1 MPVNK
6 KVKSKKSVSTIKKS
20 VKKIINKNSN
30 KKSNKKSNLAKNSI
44 KKVVSKNTK
53 KIATTKYYVSETPLK
68 YADRE
73 IFGAIKRE
81 YKRELSVLELI
92 ASENIVSRA
101 VMEAQGSI
109 FTNKYAEG
117 YPEKRYYGGCAEA
130 DVIENLAID
139 RAKKLFKAPFINVQ
153 PHSGSQANMGVYM
166 SILQTGDT
174 CLGLSLD
181 AGGHLT
187 HGKKVNFSG
196 KIYNFEHYG
205 VSRETM
211 QIDYNEVRDL
221 ALKHRPKIIVTGGS
235 AYPRFI
241 DFAKFREIADEVGAY
256 LLVDMAHIAGLVAA
270 GLHPNPVEYAH
281 FVTGTTHKTLR
292 GPRGGYIISTNE
304 ELAKKI
310 DKTIFPGIQGGP
322 LMHVIA
328 AKAVCFKE
336 ALDKK
341 FIDYQKQVLNNAKTM
356 ANEFISKN
364 YNIISGG
371 TDTHLILVD
380 VKSSKGI
387 TGQIAETVLDK
398 AHITI
403 NKNGIPYDSES
414 PMVTS
419 GMRLGTP
426 AITTRGLKEKD
437 IIELVNYMDEALT
450 NYDNEKIINSVA
462 KKVDALC
469 KKYPIYKY
477 ISEM

>member
-20 VKKIINKNSN
+20 VKKIINKN
-30 KKSNKKSNLAKNSI
+30 SNKKSNLAKNSI

-117 YPEKRYYGGCAEA
+117 YPAKRYYGGCAEA

-235 AYPRFI
+235 SYPRFI

-341 FIDYQKQVLNNAKTM
+341 FVDYQKQVLNNAKTM

-462 KKVDALC
+462 KKVDSLC

>member
-20 VKKIINKNSN
+20 VKKIINKN
-30 KKSNKKSNLAKNSI
+30 SNKKSNLAKNSI

-81 YKRELSVLELI
+81 YKREFSGLELI

-117 YPEKRYYGGCAEA
+117 YPAKRYYGGCAEA

-341 FIDYQKQVLNNAKTM
+341 FVDYQKQVLNNAKTM

>member
-6 KVKSKKSVSTIKKS
+6 KVKSKKSVSSIKKS
-20 VKKIINKNSN
+20 VKKLINKNN
-30 KKSNKKSNLAKNSI
+30 DKKSNLAKNSI

-117 YPEKRYYGGCAEA
+117 YPAKRYYGGCAEA

-256 LLVDMAHIAGLVAA
+256 LLVDIAHIAGLVAA

-341 FIDYQKQVLNNAKTM
+341 FVDYQKQVLNNAKTM

>member
-30 KKSNKKSNLAKNSI
+30 KKSNLAKNSI
-44 KKVVSKNTK
+44 KKVVSKKVT
-53 KIATTKYYVSETPLK
+53 AAKYYVSETPLK

-81 YKRELSVLELI
+81 YKREASGLELI

-117 YPEKRYYGGCAEA
+117 YPAKRYYGGCVEA
-130 DVIENLAID
+130 DVVESLAIE

-187 HGKKVNFSG
+187 HGKNINFSG

-256 LLVDMAHIAGLVAA
+256 LLVDMAHIAGLVAS

>member
-1 MPVNK
+1 MPANK

-20 VKKIINKNSN
+20 VKKIINKN
-30 KKSNKKSNLAKNSI
+30 SNKKSNLAKNSI

-117 YPEKRYYGGCAEA
+117 YPAKRYYGGCAEA

-235 AYPRFI
+235 SYPRFI
-241 DFAKFREIADEVGAY
+241 DFAKFREIVDEVGAY

-414 PMVTS
+414 PMITS

>member
-1 MPVNK
+1 MPVIKTN
-6 KVKSKKSVSTIKKS
+6 SKKSVSTIKKS
-20 VKKIINKNSN
+20 VKKIINKN
-30 KKSNKKSNLAKNSI
+30 SNKKSNLAKNSI

-117 YPEKRYYGGCAEA
+117 YPAKRYYGGCAEA

-241 DFAKFREIADEVGAY
+241 DFAKFREIADEVEAY

-341 FIDYQKQVLNNAKTM
+341 FVDYQKQVLNNAKTM

-450 NYDNEKIINSVA
+450 NYNNEKIINSVA

-477 ISEM
+477 IADM

>member
-20 VKKIINKNSN
+20 VKKIINKN
-30 KKSNKKSNLAKNSI
+30 SNKKSNLAKNSI

-117 YPEKRYYGGCAEA
+117 YPAKRYYGGCAEA

-304 ELAKKI
+304 ELAKKV

>member
-20 VKKIINKNSN
+20 VKKIINKN
-30 KKSNKKSNLAKNSI
+30 SNKKSNLAKNSI

-117 YPEKRYYGGCAEA
+117 YPAKRYYGGCAEA

-205 VSRETM
+205 VNRETM

-221 ALKHRPKIIVTGGS
+221 ALEHRPKIIVTGGS

-341 FIDYQKQVLNNAKTM
+341 FVDYQKQVLNNAKTM

>member
-1 MPVNK
+1 MPTK
-6 KVKSKKSVSTIKKS
+6 KTNSKKSVSAIKKS
-20 VKKIINKNSN
+20 TKKLNIVKKS
-30 KKSNKKSNLAKNSI
+30 AKNSI
-44 KKVVSKNTK
+44 KKIVSKK
-53 KIATTKYYVSETPLK
+53 VASAKYYVSETPLK

-81 YKRELSVLELI
+81 YKREASGLELI

-117 YPEKRYYGGCAEA
+117 YPAKRYYGGCVEA
-130 DVIENLAID
+130 DVVESLAIE

-166 SILQTGDT
+166 SVLQPGDT

-187 HGKKVNFSG
+187 HGKNINFSG
-196 KIYNFEHYG
+196 RIYNFMHYG

-211 QIDYNEVRDL
+211 QIDYDEVRDL
-221 ALKHRPKIIVTGGS
+221 ALKHRPKIIVTGAS
-235 AYPRFI
+235 AYPRII

-270 GLHPNPVEYAH
+270 GLHPSPVKYAH

-304 ELAKKI
+304 ELAKKV

-341 FIDYQKQVLNNAKTM
+341 FVDYQKRVLNNAKIM
-356 ANEFISKN
+356 ADEFISKN
-364 YNIISGG
+364 YNIVSGG

-387 TGQIAETVLDK
+387 TGKTAEAVLDK
-398 AHITI
+398 AHITT

-419 GMRLGTP
+419 GIRLGTP

-437 IIELVNYMDEALT
+437 IIELVNYMDEVLT
-450 NYDNEKIINSVA
+450 NSDNEKIISSVS

-469 KKYPIYKY
+469 NKYPIYKY
-477 ISEM
+477 IAEM

>member
-6 KVKSKKSVSTIKKS
+6 KVKSKKSISTIKKS
-20 VKKIINKNSN
+20 VKKIINKN
-30 KKSNKKSNLAKNSI
+30 SNKKSNLAKNSI

-81 YKRELSVLELI
+81 YKREFSGLELI

-117 YPEKRYYGGCAEA
+117 YPAKRYYGGCAEA

-341 FIDYQKQVLNNAKTM
+341 FVDYQKQVLNNAKTM

-437 IIELVNYMDEALT
+437 IIELGNYMDEALT

>member
-6 KVKSKKSVSTIKKS
+6 KVKSKKSVSAIKKS
-20 VKKIINKNSN
+20 VKKIINKN
-30 KKSNKKSNLAKNSI
+30 SNKKSNLAKNSI

-81 YKRELSVLELI
+81 YKREASGLELI

-117 YPEKRYYGGCAEA
+117 YPAKRYYGGCAEA

-187 HGKKVNFSG
+187 HGKKINFSG

-437 IIELVNYMDEALT
+437 IIELVNYMDEVLT

>member
-20 VKKIINKNSN
+20 VKKIINKN
-30 KKSNKKSNLAKNSI
+30 SNKKSNLAKNSI

-68 YADRE
+68 YADKE

-117 YPEKRYYGGCAEA
+117 YPAKRYYGGCAEA

-414 PMVTS
+414 PMITS

>member
-6 KVKSKKSVSTIKKS
+6 KVKSKKSVSIIKKS
-20 VKKIINKNSN
+20 VKKIINKN
-30 KKSNKKSNLAKNSI
+30 SNKKSNLAKNSI

-117 YPEKRYYGGCAEA
+117 YPAKRYYGGCAEA

-341 FIDYQKQVLNNAKTM
+341 FVDYQKQVLNNAKTM

>member
-20 VKKIINKNSN
+20 VKKIINKN
-30 KKSNKKSNLAKNSI
+30 SNKKSNLAKNSI

-117 YPEKRYYGGCAEA
+117 YPAKRYYGGCAEA

-221 ALKHRPKIIVTGGS
+221 ALKHRPRIIVTGGS

-241 DFAKFREIADEVGAY
+241 DFAKFREIADEVEAY

-341 FIDYQKQVLNNAKTM
+341 FVDYQKQVLNNAKTM

>member
-20 VKKIINKNSN
+20 VKKIINKN
-30 KKSNKKSNLAKNSI
+30 SNKKSNLAKNSI

-117 YPEKRYYGGCAEA
+117 YPAKRYYGGCAEA

-341 FIDYQKQVLNNAKTM
+341 FVDYQKQVLNNAKTM

>member
-1 MPVNK
+1 MPTNK

-20 VKKIINKNSN
+20 VKKIINKN
-30 KKSNKKSNLAKNSI
+30 SNKKSNLAKNSI

-81 YKRELSVLELI
+81 YKREFSGLELI

-117 YPEKRYYGGCAEA
+117 YPAKRYYGGCAEA

-235 AYPRFI
+235 SYPRFI
-241 DFAKFREIADEVGAY
+241 DFTKFREIADEVGAY

-341 FIDYQKQVLNNAKTM
+341 FVDYQKQVLNNAKTM

-437 IIELVNYMDEALT
+437 IIELVNYMDEVLT

>member
-20 VKKIINKNSN
+20 VKKIINKN
-30 KKSNKKSNLAKNSI
+30 SNKKSNLAKNSI

-117 YPEKRYYGGCAEA
+117 YPAKRYYGGCAEA

-235 AYPRFI
+235 SYPRFI

-341 FIDYQKQVLNNAKTM
+341 FVDYQKQVLNNAKTM

>member
-30 KKSNKKSNLAKNSI
+30 KKSNLAKNSI
-44 KKVVSKNTK
+44 KKVVSENTK

-341 FIDYQKQVLNNAKTM
+341 FVDYQKQVLNNAKTM

>member
-20 VKKIINKNSN
+20 VKKIINKN
-30 KKSNKKSNLAKNSI
+30 SNKKSNLAKNSI

-221 ALKHRPKIIVTGGS
+221 ALKHHPKIIVTGGS

-341 FIDYQKQVLNNAKTM
+341 FVDYQKQVLNNAKTM

-450 NYDNEKIINSVA
+450 NYDNEKIINSVS

>member
-30 KKSNKKSNLAKNSI
+30 KKSNLAKNSI

-53 KIATTKYYVSETPLK
+53 KIATAKYYVSETPLK

-81 YKRELSVLELI
+81 YKREASGLELI

-117 YPEKRYYGGCAEA
+117 YPAKRYYGGCIEA
-130 DVIENLAID
+130 DVVESLAIE

-187 HGKKVNFSG
+187 HGKNINFSG
-196 KIYNFEHYG
+196 KIYNFVHYG

-241 DFAKFREIADEVGAY
+241 DFAKFREIADEVEAY

-292 GPRGGYIISTNE
+292 GPRGGYIISINE

-341 FIDYQKQVLNNAKTM
+341 FIYYQKQVLNNAKTM

-462 KKVDALC
+462 KKVDTLC

>member
-20 VKKIINKNSN
+20 VKKIINKN
-30 KKSNKKSNLAKNSI
+30 SNKKSNLAKNSI

-117 YPEKRYYGGCAEA
+117 YPAKRYYGGCAEA

>member
-1 MPVNK
+1 MPI
-6 KVKSKKSVSTIKKS
+6 SKKKPADKSSSKSAKKS
-20 VKKIINKNSN
+20 ASAKKTTAAKKIT
-30 KKSNKKSNLAKNSI
+30 
-44 KKVVSKNTK
+44 NTK
-53 KIATTKYYVSETPLK
+53 KAVKTAEKKVAAPKYYVSEVPLK
-68 YADRE
+68 TADKE
-73 IFGAIKRE
+73 IFAAMKSE
-81 YKRELSVLELI
+81 YKREVGGFELI

-117 YPEKRYYGGCAEA
+117 YPSKRYYGGCSAV
-130 DVIENLAID
+130 DVVENLARE

-166 SILQTGDT
+166 SILQPGDT

-187 HGKKVNFSG
+187 HGKNVNFSG
-196 KIYNFEHYG
+196 KIYDFKHYN
-205 VSRETM
+205 VNRETM

-221 ALKHRPKIIVTGGS
+221 ALQHKPKLIVTGGS
-235 AYPRFI
+235 AYPRVI
-241 DFAKFREIADEVGAY
+241 DFKRFREIADEVGAY

-292 GPRGGYIISTNE
+292 GPRGGYIISTEE
-304 ELAKKI
+304 ELAKKV

-336 ALDKK
+336 ALDPK
-341 FIDYQKQVLNNAKTM
+341 FVKYQEQVLKNADAM
-356 ANEFISKN
+356 ANMFLSKG
-364 YNIISGG
+364 YELISGG

-380 VKSSKGI
+380 VKKSKGI

-403 NKNGIPYDSES
+403 NKNGIPYDRES

-419 GMRLGTP
+419 GIRLGTP
-426 AITTRGLKEKD
+426 AITTRGLKEKEVM
-437 IIELVNYMDEALT
+437 ELTQYIDEVLS
-450 NYDNEKIINSVA
+450 NSSNEKVIASVA

-469 KKYPIYKY
+469 KKFPMYKY

>member
-20 VKKIINKNSN
+20 VKKIINKN
-30 KKSNKKSNLAKNSI
+30 SNKKSNLAKNSI

-68 YADRE
+68 YADKE

-117 YPEKRYYGGCAEA
+117 YPAKRYYGGCAEA

-139 RAKKLFKAPFINVQ
+139 RAKKLFKAPFINIQ

-341 FIDYQKQVLNNAKTM
+341 FVDYQKQVLNNAKTM
-356 ANEFISKN
+356 SNEFISKN

-477 ISEM
+477 IYEM

>member
-20 VKKIINKNSN
+20 VKKIINKN
-30 KKSNKKSNLAKNSI
+30 SNKKSNLAKNSI

-68 YADRE
+68 YADIE

-117 YPEKRYYGGCAEA
+117 YPAKRYYGGCAEA

-166 SILQTGDT
+166 SILQMGDT

-341 FIDYQKQVLNNAKTM
+341 FVDYQKQVLNNAKTM

>member
-20 VKKIINKNSN
+20 VKKIINKN
-30 KKSNKKSNLAKNSI
+30 SNKKSNLAKNSI

-117 YPEKRYYGGCAEA
+117 YPAKRYYGGCAEA

-166 SILQTGDT
+166 SVLQTGDT

-187 HGKKVNFSG
+187 HGKNINFSG
-196 KIYNFEHYG
+196 KIYNFVHYG

-211 QIDYNEVRDL
+211 QIDYDEVRDL

-341 FIDYQKQVLNNAKTM
+341 FVDYQKQVLNNAKTM

>member
-20 VKKIINKNSN
+20 VKKIINKN
-30 KKSNKKSNLAKNSI
+30 SNKKSNLAKNSI

-117 YPEKRYYGGCAEA
+117 YPAKRYYGGCAEA

-211 QIDYNEVRDL
+211 QIDYNEVRDS

-341 FIDYQKQVLNNAKTM
+341 FVDYQKQVLNNAKTM

-450 NYDNEKIINSVA
+450 NYDNKKIINSVA

>member
-30 KKSNKKSNLAKNSI
+30 KKSNLAKNSI

-53 KIATTKYYVSETPLK
+53 KIAATKYYVSETPLK

-221 ALKHRPKIIVTGGS
+221 ALKHHPKIIVTGGS

-341 FIDYQKQVLNNAKTM
+341 FVDYQKQVLNNAKTM
-356 ANEFISKN
+356 ASEFISKN

>member
-6 KVKSKKSVSTIKKS
+6 KVKLKKSVSTIKKS

-30 KKSNKKSNLAKNSI
+30 KKSNLAKNSI
-44 KKVVSKNTK
+44 KKVVTKNTK

-81 YKRELSVLELI
+81 YKREFSGLELI

-117 YPEKRYYGGCAEA
+117 YPAKRYYGGCAEA

-304 ELAKKI
+304 ELAKKV

-341 FIDYQKQVLNNAKTM
+341 FVDYQKQVLNNAKTM

-450 NYDNEKIINSVA
+450 NYENEKIINSVA

>member
-6 KVKSKKSVSTIKKS
+6 KVKSKKSISTIKKS
-20 VKKIINKNSN
+20 VKKLINKNSSKKN
-30 KKSNKKSNLAKNSI
+30 NLAKKSAKNSI
-44 KKVVSKNTK
+44 KKVVSKK
-53 KIATTKYYVSETPLK
+53 AVSPKYYVSETPLK

-73 IFGAIKRE
+73 IFGAIKKE
-81 YKRELSVLELI
+81 YKREASGLELI

-117 YPEKRYYGGCAEA
+117 YPAKRYYGGCAEA

-241 DFAKFREIADEVGAY
+241 DFAKFREIADEVEAY

-364 YNIISGG
+364 YNIISSG

>member
-20 VKKIINKNSN
+20 VKKIINKN
-30 KKSNKKSNLAKNSI
+30 SNKKSNLAKNSI

-117 YPEKRYYGGCAEA
+117 YPAKRYYGGCAEA

-241 DFAKFREIADEVGAY
+241 DFAKFREIADEVEAY

-328 AKAVCFKE
+328 AKAVCFRE

-341 FIDYQKQVLNNAKTM
+341 FVDYQKQVLNNAKTM

>member
-20 VKKIINKNSN
+20 VKKIINKN
-30 KKSNKKSNLAKNSI
+30 SNKKSNLAKNSI

-117 YPEKRYYGGCAEA
+117 YPAKRYYGGCAEA

-205 VSRETM
+205 VSRESM

-341 FIDYQKQVLNNAKTM
+341 FVDYQKQVLNNAKTM

>member
-1 MPVNK
+1 M
-6 KVKSKKSVSTIKKS
+6 
-20 VKKIINKNSN
+20 
-30 KKSNKKSNLAKNSI
+30 
-44 KKVVSKNTK
+44 
-53 KIATTKYYVSETPLK
+53 
-68 YADRE
+68 
-73 IFGAIKRE
+73 
-81 YKRELSVLELI
+81 
-92 ASENIVSRA
+92 
-101 VMEAQGSI
+101 
-109 FTNKYAEG
+109 
-117 YPEKRYYGGCAEA
+117 

-221 ALKHRPKIIVTGGS
+221 ALKHSPKIIVTGGS

-341 FIDYQKQVLNNAKTM
+341 FVDYQKQVLNNAKTM

-469 KKYPIYKY
+469 QKYPIYKY